1 MCDQQVRELG
11 LLTQACL
18 TGGGADTH
26 NQKLWMNGL
35 SACAGCGTEVK
46 WSQDQKGC
54 LMWDRNVIVMAKWNG
69 CSGKRSCYKWTS
81 YSQKKRLNE
90 AG

>member
-1 MCDQQVRELG
+1 MDLAHVQGVGSCV
-11 LLTQACL
+11 
-18 TGGGADTH
+18 
-26 NQKLWMNGL
+26 
-35 SACAGCGTEVK
+35 TEVK

-81 YSQKKRLNE
+81 YSQKKKLNE